1 MGDAD
6 VRCWLDLRD
15 EKDRAMAG
23 SCDPQRLL
31 ELITEFIDRGIST
44 GVGRDRSIEWPTQM
58 INESGRRLPSPGF
71 HTLP

>member
-1 MGDAD
+1 
-6 VRCWLDLRD
+6 
-15 EKDRAMAG
+15 MAG